1 MQNLKRNPQK
11 LVMDLSNCNQ
21 KQILEVLKMFHRIK
35 SAMKMNGLNLEVKT
49 QKHQEK
55 SLKKPLKT

>member
-21 KQILEVLKMFHRIK
+21 KQILEVLKMFNRIK
-35 SAMKMNGLNLEVKT
+35 STISKNGFNLEVKT
-49 QKHQEK
+49 QKNEEE
-55 SLKKPLKT
+55 SRKKPLKT